1 MELKALVADYEA
13 KRDLKQELD
22 QKLDELRAASRTNK
36 DQIDALQADW
46 RATRAQFSGLAE
58 KAERALEALR
68 EKSRAAL
75 RDCDPELAARIDA
88 VERDLRASRDD
99 AGKKLDA
106 LSTQIYDRDTV
117 ALDLNTQ
124 IDAYQRALAEAE
136 AAMNDAVAR
145 YAAALSQPSTGTARS
160 ASFCTPPL
168 HLLPR

>member
-1 MELKALVADYEA
+1 MGLPALVADYQA

-22 QKLDELRAASRTNK
+22 QKLDELRAASRANK
-36 DQIDALQADW
+36 NQIDALQADR
-46 RATRAQFSGLAE
+46 RATRAKFSGLAE

-75 RDCDPELAARIDA
+75 RDCNPELAAQIDA
-88 VERDLRASRDD
+88 VEQDLRVSRDG
-99 AGKKLDA
+99 ARGQLDA

-124 IDAYQRALAEAE
+124 INAYQRALAEAE
-136 AAMNDAVAR
+136 AALNDAVAR
-145 YAAALSQPSTGTARS
+145 YLAALPQPSTSTARS

-168 HLLPR
+168 HRLPR